1 MKVDSSKPGLAEMVL
16 IPNIKIQKTGAWAG
30 FYAEISAR
38 F

>member
-1 MKVDSSKPGLAEMVL
+1 VNILL
-16 IPNIKIQKTGAWAG
+16 ILDLDPFGWVPNIQIQKTGAEAG